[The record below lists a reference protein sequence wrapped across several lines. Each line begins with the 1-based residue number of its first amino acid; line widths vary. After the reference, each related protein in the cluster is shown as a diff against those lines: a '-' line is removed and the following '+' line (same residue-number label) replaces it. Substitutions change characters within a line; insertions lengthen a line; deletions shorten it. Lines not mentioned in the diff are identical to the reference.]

1 MNKEAKIFGELL
13 GLGISLILL
22 MYVGPILPFL
32 TEDYALWLSFAIA
45 ATVVSFLLNIVKHLI
60 KKPFFFGLEALSL
73 VPSFFS
79 TYLLLQI
86 FPLDFSRIGIPV
98 LTEVARI
105 ALYFALFAMV
115 IAFIVHC
122 VKLITFSPV
131 KS

>member
-1 MNKEAKIFGELL
+1 MSKEVKIFGELV
-13 GLGISLILL
+13 GLGISLVLL
-22 MYVGPILPFL
+22 VYIGPILPFL
-32 TEDYALWLSFAIA
+32 TEDYALWLPFAIA
-45 ATVVSFLLNIVKHLI
+45 ATVVSFLLNMVKHLI
-60 KKPFFFGLEALSL
+60 RKPFSFGFEALAL

-115 IAFIVHC
+115 IAFIVNC
-122 VKLITFSPV
+122 VKLVSSSPE